1 MKSET
6 NYWVRTVQNGLIG
19 GGISLL
25 LCLIGMVMAFR
36 VTYII
41 TGVITMAQ
49 IFVFAPLLLEGYMS
63 VSKANTKNV
72 PLLFAVGA
80 LAGFLGGV
88 ILAFPI
94 ILNEFIDLRSVFIN
108 FSPALVSLLTFNLPI
123 IPGIIAL
130 LVVSTII
137 GIVGTGVFLLPPRI
151 RRSVTTAVLMI
162 VFLGLF
168 RDMIVTV
175 ITRWGPIEYIF
186 IWIFAQIGLSIPGAI
201 IVFVLVGALVYWNSG
216 REKKTN
222 VILRTPRQKRM
233 VRWGTI
239 AFTSLIVLL
248 LPWIMGPYFS
258 EIFDNVGIYI
268 LMGLGLNIVVGFAGL
283 LDLGYVAFYAIGA
296 YTVGVLTTSE
306 AVGIGHL
313 SFWVA
318 LPIAVQWQYLLGWFS
333 GYLSSVYVAIIWRSS
348 LWDLVRSSVSWYSLT
363 G

>member
-108 FSPALVSLLTFNLPI
+108 FSPALISLLTFNLPL

-130 LVVSTII
+130 LVVSTLI
-137 GIVGTGVFLLPPRI
+137 GMVGTGVFLLPPRI
-151 RRSVTTAVLMI
+151 RRAVTTAVLMI

-186 IWIFAQIGLSIPGAI
+186 IWIFAQS
-201 IVFVLVGALVYWNSG
+201 W
-216 REKKTN
+216 
-222 VILRTPRQKRM
+222 
-233 VRWGTI
+233 
-239 AFTSLIVLL
+239 SLDSWCDYRVC
-248 LPWIMGPYFS
+248 
-258 EIFDNVGIYI
+258 
-268 LMGLGLNIVVGFAGL
+268 ARRCTGL
-283 LDLGYVAFYAIGA
+283 L
-296 YTVGVLTTSE
+296 E
-306 AVGIGHL
+306 
-313 SFWVA
+313 
-318 LPIAVQWQYLLGWFS
+318 
-333 GYLSSVYVAIIWRSS
+333 
-348 LWDLVRSSVSWYSLT
+348 LW
-363 G
+363 